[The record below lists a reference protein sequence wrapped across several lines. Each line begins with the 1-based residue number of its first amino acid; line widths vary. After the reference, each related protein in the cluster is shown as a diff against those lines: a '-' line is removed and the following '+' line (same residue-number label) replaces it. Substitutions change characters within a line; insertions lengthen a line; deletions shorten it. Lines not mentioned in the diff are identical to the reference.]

1 MPTQSPFQTAF
12 TLIELL
18 VVIAII
24 ALLAAIAVPALGK
37 ARQSG
42 DRAKCLANMRQL
54 SAAQLSVIGDRNG
67 ALGTGLTWY
76 STELDK
82 YLGITVSSQKKPTY
96 LRLSC
101 PSAMAKFK
109 SLGLTYNVE
118 RATYGY
124 NKYLNDTNNTD
135 AVKRLAGLIHPAAT
149 IMIGD
154 VPTQNDNQAYKLNL
168 SEDGVAPYHGD
179 KCAICYFDGHAELVD
194 TNFVA
199 SMRSTMKTPGSPGSI
214 FWYGQ

>member
-1 MPTQSPFQTAF
+1 MPTRIPFQAAY

-18 VVIAII
+18 VVIAIMSV
-24 ALLAAIAVPALGK
+24 LAAIAVPAFGK
-37 ARQSG
+37 VRESG
-42 DRAKCLANMRQL
+42 DRAKCVSNMRQL
-54 SAAQLSVIGDRNG
+54 SLAQLGVIADRG
-67 ALGTGLTWY
+67 GVLGTGLTWY

-124 NKYLNDTNNTD
+124 NTYLNDTTD
-135 AVKRLAGLIHPAAT
+135 TSAVKRLAGLIHPAAT

-154 VPTQNDNQAYKLNL
+154 VPTQKDNQAY
-168 SEDGVAPYHGD
+168 
-179 KCAICYFDGHAELVD
+179 
-194 TNFVA
+194 
-199 SMRSTMKTPGSPGSI
+199 
-214 FWYGQ
+214 